1 MGWESVMMVVMVCGV
16 CLRYEYEFLERERG
30 EREREGIVLLV
41 DIGRVENGLEGD
53 PKREGWLVFLSLTQF
68 LSFCDTFYFTHK
80 VIIYIMY
87 VEQILF
93 CFHFT

>member
-16 CLRYEYEFLERERG
+16 CLRYEYEFLERERE

-53 PKREGWLVFLSLTQF
+53 PKREERDGWSSCL
-68 LSFCDTFYFTHK
+68 
-80 VIIYIMY
+80 
-87 VEQILF
+87 
-93 CFHFT
+93 